1 MPAINLYKQDI
12 VCDLFLLK
20 IFENIDSQILENSKL
35 ATKLYFNL
43 NYYNLN
49 FDSNNA
55 LINVHKFLGS
65 SVSGVLSINDEQFNF
80 TGILFPNELNTIT
93 CNGNFKIDN
102 DDSILNKYGKCEFNL
117 NVSDID
123 NIFINNNYL
132 CSNEIR
138 VSNVKCTHPEL
149 RRI

>member
-1 MPAINLYKQDI
+1 MYKQDI

-20 IFENIDSQILENSKL
+20 IFENIDSQFLETLKL
-35 ATKLYFNL
+35 ANKLDFNL
-43 NYYNLN
+43 NYNNL
-49 FDSNNA
+49 DLDLNNA
-55 LINVHKFLGS
+55 FINAHKFLGS

-117 NVSDID
+117 NISDIN

-138 VSNVKCTHPEL
+138 VSNVKCTHPDL
-149 RRI
+149 RQI